1 MAHIRIETLGYDGLL
16 SNIVAGPKYIES
28 TVSSDEALWDNLK
41 MSQASG
47 IEKTFYFIQNGVQ
60 NLVRNLTISL
70 IPTFSFL
77 APIGIFFLCR
87 KLDYKKITLIITL
100 VVFLLPAFYAY
111 SRDFQE
117 FKYLFILFPIFSVV
131 SMFTLR
137 RIFIRN
143 NESSKIFVVFL
154 IGFLIFSVG
163 YSGLFLS

>member
-1 MAHIRIETLGYDGLL
+1 
-16 SNIVAGPKYIES
+16 
-28 TVSSDEALWDNLK
+28 

-47 IEKTFYFIQNGVQ
+47 IEKTFYFIQNGIQ
-60 NLVRNLTISL
+60 NLAKYLTVSL

-117 FKYLFILFPIFSVV
+117 YKYLFILFPIFSVA

-137 RIFIRN
+137 RFFIRS
-143 NESSKIFVVFL
+143 NESSKIFVVSFNG
-154 IGFLIFSVG
+154 ISNFFSRLLWFI
-163 YSGLFLS
+163 SLLTWNMNKKH